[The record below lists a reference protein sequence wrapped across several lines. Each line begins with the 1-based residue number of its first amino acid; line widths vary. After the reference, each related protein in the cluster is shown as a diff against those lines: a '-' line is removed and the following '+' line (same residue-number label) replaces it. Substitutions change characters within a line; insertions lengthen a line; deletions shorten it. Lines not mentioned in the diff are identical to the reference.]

1 MQVRGFSLVEVLIA
15 SLIIML
21 GVSGVVS
28 LQSAYMRSDAQV
40 SNRHAAL
47 RLAQNKF
54 DDLRQFEA
62 IESASGII
70 AYNDIADN
78 AGGTITP
85 GQVDV
90 TLGTDGEFHSFY
102 RNWKVENKYF
112 SDSNGDGVADTW
124 MDRST
129 LLGRGLPLPPFPAQK
144 QVTVTVEWVDSK
156 GNTMAIAVDG
166 NIAPVSL
173 AHSFHAVNESNN
185 VKAQP
190 QVPFT
195 PGSVPD
201 VISYN
206 LGNNQ
211 RVEAS
216 KPLPDKINQG
226 SNQAVELSSFR
237 YASGGQVSKLL
248 KQEDFLTINCKC
260 KLAGSGNG
268 YTPAMTVLKGDE
280 LVDLPGYPEVKDTG
294 VVADNQQPTRC
305 DVCCRDHHDNMN
317 MVASEAYY
325 RLEGGLPH
333 SHYDS
338 VGGGNF
344 TKATQVGDPY
354 IENCRFK
361 RINGFYELSP
371 DWQLVDVIAFEASF
385 LDTQT
390 ALDDYLNYT
399 TELIASRISSLPV
412 SSSLASRALQVP
424 PGDYQLIA
432 RGIYLDR
439 MTSSHLTTVQAKLAA
454 NDPLWPQI
462 VPFYD
467 INLTLLASWH
477 ADNPVIATVTSE
489 TVETVIDPVNHY
501 YSTYSRGRVTGIL
514 DGVTNINVGTYA
526 GNAGI
531 TSTLPLSPD
540 EYSRFFSDHIQVRVD
555 SSASAP

>member
-1 MQVRGFSLVEVLIA
+1 M
-15 SLIIML
+15 
-21 GVSGVVS
+21 
-28 LQSAYMRSDAQV
+28 
-40 SNRHAAL
+40 
-47 RLAQNKF
+47 
-54 DDLRQFEA
+54 
-62 IESASGII
+62 
-70 AYNDIADN
+70 
-78 AGGTITP
+78 
-85 GQVDV
+85 
-90 TLGTDGEFHSFY
+90 
-102 RNWKVENKYF
+102 
-112 SDSNGDGVADTW
+112 
-124 MDRST
+124 
-129 LLGRGLPLPPFPAQK
+129 
-144 QVTVTVEWVDSK
+144 
-156 GNTMAIAVDG
+156 
-166 NIAPVSL
+166 
-173 AHSFHAVNESNN
+173 
-185 VKAQP
+185 
-190 QVPFT
+190 
-195 PGSVPD
+195 
-201 VISYN
+201 
-206 LGNNQ
+206 
-211 RVEAS
+211 EAS
-216 KPLPDKINQG
+216 KPLPESINQG
-226 SNQAVELSSFR
+226 NNHLVELSSFR
-237 YASGGQVSKLL
+237 YVSSGQKHKLV
-248 KQEDFLTINCKC
+248 KQQDFLTLSCKC

-294 VVADNQQPTRC
+294 VVADNQQPARC

-338 VGGGNF
+338 AGGGNF
-344 TKATQVGDPY
+344 TKATLVGDPY

-361 RINGFYELSP
+361 RINGFYELYP

-390 ALDDYLNYT
+390 ALDDYRKYIT
-399 TELIASRISSLPV
+399 GLIASRISNLPV

-439 MTSSHLTTVQAKLAA
+439 MTSSHLATVQAKLAA
-454 NDPLWPQI
+454 NDPLWQQI

-489 TVETVIDPVNHY
+489 TMETVIDPVNHY

-514 DGVTNINVGTYA
+514 DGVTNINVDSYA

-540 EYSRFFSDHIQVRVD
+540 EYSQLFADHIQVQVD

>member
-28 LQSAYMRSDAQV
+28 LQSAYMRSDAQTAY
-40 SNRHAAL
+40 RHAAL

-54 DDLRQFEA
+54 NDLRQFEA
-62 IESASGII
+62 IESAAGMI
-70 AYNDIADN
+70 AYDDIADN
-78 AGGTITP
+78 VGGTINP

-90 TLGTDGEFHSFY
+90 TLGTDGELHSFT
-102 RNWKVENKYF
+102 RNWEVEDKYF
-112 SDSNGDGVADTW
+112 SDTTGDGVADTW

-129 LLGRGLPLPPFPAQK
+129 LLGNGLPLPPSPAQK
-144 QVTVTVEWVDSK
+144 QVTVTVKWVDTK

-173 AHSFHAVNESNN
+173 GHSYHAINESNN
-185 VKAQP
+185 VKTKP
-190 QVPFT
+190 EVPFT
-195 PGSVPD
+195 PGTAPD
-201 VISYN
+201 VISYS

-216 KPLPDKINQG
+216 KPLPDRINQG
-226 SNQAVELSSFR
+226 SNQIVELTSFR
-237 YASGGQVSKLL
+237 YASSGQVSKLL

-268 YTPAMTVLKGDE
+268 YTPAMTLLKGDE
-280 LVDLPGYPEVKDTG
+280 LVDSPGYLEIKDTG
-294 VVADNQQPTRC
+294 VVADNQQPAHC
-305 DVCCRDHHDNMN
+305 NVCCRDHHDNMN

-344 TKATQVGDPY
+344 TKATQVGDTY

-361 RINGFYELSP
+361 RINGFYELYP
-371 DWQLVDVIAFEASF
+371 DWQLVDIVAFEASF

-390 ALDDYLNYT
+390 ALDDYRTYT
-399 TELIASRISSLPV
+399 TELMANKISNSPF
-412 SSSLASRALQVP
+412 SSSLASRSLQVP

-439 MTSSHLTTVQAKLAA
+439 MTSSHLATVQAKLAA
-454 NDPLWPQI
+454 NDPQWQQI

-467 INLTLLASWH
+467 INLTLLASWY
-477 ADNPVIATVTSE
+477 ADNPAIATVTSE
-489 TVETVIDPVNHY
+489 PLETVIDPVNNY
-501 YSTYSRGRVTGIL
+501 YSTYNRGRVTGIV
-514 DGVTNINVGTYA
+514 DGVTNIRVDSYA

-540 EYSRFFSDHIQVRVD
+540 EYSQHLSDHIQVQVD